1 MKELNETE
9 EKERLAEYGASLM
22 ILVIIWVGLLIFAHG
37 LIWSFVK
44 FLLTVVLIY
53 GIRDFFID
61 YTLLITRYKKV
72 DKFKKW
78 SLKERQ
84 K

>member
-1 MKELNETE
+1 MQKSNETE

-22 ILVIIWVGLLIFAHG
+22 ILIIILAGLFVFTYG

-44 FLLTVVLIY
+44 FLLTVVLIF

-61 YTLLITRYKKV
+61 YTLLVTRYEKV
-72 DKFKKW
+72 DKFKK
-78 SLKERQ
+78 
-84 K
+84 